1 MTQVIAVVGLA
12 FAVISLT
19 WQVITCA
26 WSGSRVRVDTRFGLY
41 LQHILPGRVQSDQP
55 TFLTDQLVAA
65 TAHQGYPGIGGCVW
79 SFECARSYPPGWR
92 TM

>member
-1 MTQVIAVVGLA
+1 
-12 FAVISLT
+12 
-19 WQVITCA
+19 
-26 WSGSRVRVDTRFGLY
+26 LY